1 MCKLKNITINKLS
14 KEWATLD
21 RIDYDFQFNDGS
33 WKRLSRESYNRGNGT
48 SILLYNKEKKTIIL
62 TKQFRMPAYVNDRN
76 EGMSIEVC
84 AGALDKNESPET
96 CIIREVEEEVG
107 YKINSATKILESYMS
122 PGAVT
127 EKMHYFIAEY
137 KDEMKINEGGG
148 LEVEDEE
155 IEVMELPFI
164 EALEMMK
171 SFEIKDAKTIVLLQY
186 AQINNLV

>member
-1 MCKLKNITINKLS
+1 
-14 KEWATLD
+14 
-21 RIDYDFQFNDGS
+21 
-33 WKRLSRESYNRGNGT
+33 
-48 SILLYNKEKKTIIL
+48 
-62 TKQFRMPAYVNDRN
+62 
-76 EGMSIEVC
+76 MSQ
-84 AGALDKNESPET
+84 
-96 CIIREVEEEVG
+96 
-107 YKINSATKILESYMS
+107 
-122 PGAVT
+122 GAVT